1 MKQKNPSLLIRN
13 SLRIIGIYSTQET
26 MDKMKKILV
35 VDDQFIQKPIQ
46 NEDLI
51 KIITMKMEEKP
62 SVGFEER
69 WRL

>member
-69 WRL
+69 

>member
-1 MKQKNPSLLIRN
+1 
-13 SLRIIGIYSTQET
+13 